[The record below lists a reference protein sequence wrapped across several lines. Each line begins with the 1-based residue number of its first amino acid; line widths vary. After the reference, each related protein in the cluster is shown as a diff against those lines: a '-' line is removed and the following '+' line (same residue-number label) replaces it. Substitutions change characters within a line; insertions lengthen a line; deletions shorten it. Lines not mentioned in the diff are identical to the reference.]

1 MPPGHR
7 GGIMRAAG
15 SFGGLGVAIV
25 TAILAGSPA
34 QGGGCGRCGGSMAA
48 LEQAVYEPE
57 PTVVPAASFRSGRSR
72 LLQRQVWRDAQQ
84 RRRTTSIALGSTSAV
99 CVRSCDR
106 GFFPAPYVGDRDL
119 LAKICQAL
127 CPNADTQLYSMP
139 LGGTIEEA
147 TSTKGSRYGDLANAG
162 KFEQALDMNCSCRRQ
177 GQGWAEAL
185 ADAEKRAQH
194 HAGDILVTPEISER
208 MSKPA
213 PEPEPEPEP
222 KAIAVADAADTG
234 AVALAEK
241 TGAPTLVLDAN
252 GVDLDLNAATAAL
265 SRATS
270 GIGVEETG
278 TAYYGLSQGQIIKQ
292 KGQDGSVKRVRIVG
306 PTLY

>member
-1 MPPGHR
+1 
-7 GGIMRAAG
+7 MRAAG
-15 SFGGLGVAIV
+15 AFGWLGVAIV

-34 QGGGCGRCGGSMAA
+34 QGGGGCGRCGGSMAA
-48 LEQAVYEPE
+48 PEQAVYEPE
-57 PTVVPAASFRSGRSR
+57 PTVVHTPSLQSGRSR
-72 LLQRQVWRDAQQ
+72 LLQRQIWRDTQQ
-84 RRRTTSIALGSTSAV
+84 RRRTTSMALGSTSAV
-99 CVRSCDR
+99 CVRSCDG
-106 GFFPAPYVGDRDL
+106 GFFPVPYVGDRDS

-127 CPNADTQLYSMP
+127 CPNADMQLYSMP

-147 TSTKGSRYGDLANAG
+147 TSITGSRYGDLTNAG

-194 HAGDILVTPEISER
+194 HAGDILVTPEISEK
-208 MSKPA
+208 MSRPA
-213 PEPEPEPEP
+213 PEP
-222 KAIAVADAADTG
+222 KAIAAADTADTG

-241 TGAPTLVLDAN
+241 TGAPALVLDAA

-270 GIGVEETG
+270 GIGVEATG
-278 TAYYGLSQGQIIKQ
+278 TVYYGLNQGQIIEQ
-292 KGQDGSVKRVRIVG
+292 QGQDGSVKRVRIVA

>member
-1 MPPGHR
+1 M
-7 GGIMRAAG
+7 
-15 SFGGLGVAIV
+15 
-25 TAILAGSPA
+25 
-34 QGGGCGRCGGSMAA
+34 
-48 LEQAVYEPE
+48 
-57 PTVVPAASFRSGRSR
+57 
-72 LLQRQVWRDAQQ
+72 QRQIWRDTQQ

-99 CVRSCDR
+99 CVRSCDG
-106 GFFPAPYVGDRDL
+106 GFFPVPYVGDRDS

-147 TSTKGSRYGDLANAG
+147 TSITGSRYGDLANAG

-194 HAGDILVTPEISER
+194 HAGDILVTPEISEK
-208 MSKPA
+208 MSRPV
-213 PEPEPEPEP
+213 PEP
-222 KAIAVADAADTG
+222 KAIAVADTADTG

-241 TGAPTLVLDAN
+241 TGAPALVLDAD

-278 TAYYGLSQGQIIKQ
+278 TVYYGLNQGQIVEQ
-292 KGQDGSVKRVRIVG
+292 KGQDGSVKRVRIVA

>member
-1 MPPGHR
+1 MC
-7 GGIMRAAG
+7 AAG
-15 SFGGLGVAIV
+15 RFGSLGLTIV
-25 TAILAGSPA
+25 TAILAGSPT
-34 QGGGCGRCGGSMAA
+34 QGGGCGRCGGSLAA
-48 LEQAVYEPE
+48 PEQAVYEPE
-57 PTVVPAASFRSGRSR
+57 PTVLRTPSAQSGRSR
-72 LLQRQVWRDAQQ
+72 LLQRQILRDAQQ
-84 RRRTTSIALGSTSAV
+84 GRRTTSIALGGTSAV
-99 CVRSCDR
+99 CVRSCDG
-106 GFFPAPYVGDRDL
+106 GFFPVPYVGDRDS

-147 TSTKGSRYGDLANAG
+147 TSTTGSRYGDLAYAG

-194 HAGDILVTPEISER
+194 HAGDILVTPEISEK
-208 MSKPA
+208 MSRPV
-213 PEPEPEPEP
+213 PGP
-222 KAIAVADAADTG
+222 KAFAVADASNRG

-241 TGAPTLVLDAN
+241 TGAPPLVLDTN
-252 GVDLDLNAATAAL
+252 GVDLDLNAATAVL

-278 TAYYGLSQGQIIKQ
+278 TVYYGLNQGQIMEQ
-292 KGQDGSVKRVRIVG
+292 KGQDGSVKRVRIVA

>member
-1 MPPGHR
+1 MLRDASDGLVWRLSPHLLGRPRRVAGALGAAGLWLPPNKRFMSQSQPSSQPPRFNPAEAGYCGVRSGAMRSR
-7 GGIMRAAG
+7 GGGQQASRWEALPPSACARAMEA
-15 SFGGLGVAIV
+15 
-25 TAILAGSPA
+25 
-34 QGGGCGRCGGSMAA
+34 
-48 LEQAVYEPE
+48 
-57 PTVVPAASFRSGRSR
+57 
-72 LLQRQVWRDAQQ
+72 
-84 RRRTTSIALGSTSAV
+84 
-99 CVRSCDR
+99 
-106 GFFPAPYVGDRDL
+106 FFPFQMSATASS

-127 CPNADTQLYSMP
+127 CPNANTQLYSMP

-147 TSTKGSRYGDLANAG
+147 TSTTGSRYGDLTNAG

-185 ADAEKRAQH
+185 ADAEKRTQH
-194 HAGDILVTPEISER
+194 HAGDILVTPEISEK
-208 MSKPA
+208 MSRPA
-213 PEPEPEPEP
+213 PEP

-241 TGAPTLVLDAN
+241 TGAPALVLDAD

-278 TAYYGLSQGQIIKQ
+278 TQYYGLNQGQVIEQ

-306 PTLY
+306 P

>member
-1 MPPGHR
+1 MH
-7 GGIMRAAG
+7 AAG
-15 SFGGLGVAIV
+15 GFGWLGVAII

-48 LEQAVYEPE
+48 PEPE
-57 PTVVPAASFRSGRSR
+57 PTVVHTPSLQSGRSR
-72 LLQRQVWRDAQQ
+72 LLQRQIWRDAQQ
-84 RRRTTSIALGSTSAV
+84 RRRTTNIALGSPSAV
-99 CVRSCDR
+99 CVRSCDG
-106 GFFPAPYVGDRDL
+106 GFFPVPDVGDRDS

-147 TSTKGSRYGDLANAG
+147 TSTTGSRYRDLANAG

-194 HAGDILVTPEISER
+194 HSGDILVTPEISEK
-208 MSKPA
+208 MSRPA
-213 PEPEPEPEP
+213 PEP
-222 KAIAVADAADTG
+222 KAIAMVDDADTG

-241 TGAPTLVLDAN
+241 TGTPALVLDAD
-252 GVDLDLNAATAAL
+252 GVDLDLNAATAVL

-278 TAYYGLSQGQIIKQ
+278 TAYYGLKQGEIIEQ
-292 KGQDGSVKRVRIVG
+292 KGQDGSVKRVRIVA

>member
-1 MPPGHR
+1 MLRDASDGLVWRLSPHLLGRPRRVAGAL
-7 GGIMRAAG
+7 GAAG
-15 SFGGLGVAIV
+15 LW
-25 TAILAGSPA
+25 LPPNK
-34 QGGGCGRCGGSMAA
+34 R
-48 LEQAVYEPE
+48 YEPE
-57 PTVVPAASFRSGRSR
+57 PTVVPAPSFQSGRGR
-72 LLQRQVWRDAQQ
+72 LLRRQVWRDAQQ

-99 CVRSCDR
+99 CVRSCDG
-106 GFFPAPYVGDRDL
+106 GFFPVPYVGDRDS

-127 CPNADTQLYSMP
+127 CPNANTQLYSMP

-147 TSTKGSRYGDLANAG
+147 TSTTGSRYGDLTNAG

-185 ADAEKRAQH
+185 ADAEKRTQH
-194 HAGDILVTPEISER
+194 HAGDILVTPEISEK
-208 MSKPA
+208 MSRPA
-213 PEPEPEPEP
+213 PEP

-241 TGAPTLVLDAN
+241 TGAPALVLDAD

-278 TAYYGLSQGQIIKQ
+278 T
-292 KGQDGSVKRVRIVG
+292 
-306 PTLY
+306 